1 MALRVAFSSSWHG
14 EAINRDA
21 SFAENYKSGR
31 SLSEEIAPNR
41 HGSEPHG
48 LLARF
53 SHTVAVVVVADF
65 PPPSARSASPNTVCG
80 LGFGGR
86 GVSALAPCYL
96 RLVTLGSLVSAA
108 HQAVLV
114 DALVGVNGRFH
125 VVSTGV
131 HRMPPLSSRR
141 RVVQ

>member
-65 PPPSARSASPNTVCG
+65 PPHLHVVRRPTPSADWDSV
-80 LGFGGR
+80 
-86 GVSALAPCYL
+86 V
-96 RLVTLGSLVSAA
+96 
-108 HQAVLV
+108 
-114 DALVGVNGRFH
+114 
-125 VVSTGV
+125 VVS
-131 HRMPPLSSRR
+131 PLLHHAICDS
-141 RVVQ
+141 